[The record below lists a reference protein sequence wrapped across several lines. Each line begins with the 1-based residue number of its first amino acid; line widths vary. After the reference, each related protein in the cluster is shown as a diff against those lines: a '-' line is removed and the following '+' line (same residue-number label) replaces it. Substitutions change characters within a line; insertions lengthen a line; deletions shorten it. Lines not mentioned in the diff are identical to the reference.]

1 MADSIESC
9 ALGPVIWNTSIG
21 GTYFNTTELG
31 AFFGG
36 NIFGLAAIVLS
47 LFSNTLATLLVGYKA
62 W

>member
-1 MADSIESC
+1 MANSVFSC
-9 ALGPVIWNTSIG
+9 SSGPVIWNTFAGATSN
-21 GTYFNTTELG
+21 YTEIG

-36 NIFGLAAIVLS
+36 NLLGLTTIVLS